1 MEHVL
6 EVVGDNGIEKDNLN
20 ETIDKFFRI
29 IDLVKPDVITGY
41 NSENFDWPSYLNVP
55 IFRYGYYRICNHT

>member
-1 MEHVL
+1 MLEITEEWKHVL

-20 ETIDKFFRI
+20 EKQLINFRI

-41 NSENFDWPSYLNVP
+41 NSEN
-55 IFRYGYYRICNHT
+55 